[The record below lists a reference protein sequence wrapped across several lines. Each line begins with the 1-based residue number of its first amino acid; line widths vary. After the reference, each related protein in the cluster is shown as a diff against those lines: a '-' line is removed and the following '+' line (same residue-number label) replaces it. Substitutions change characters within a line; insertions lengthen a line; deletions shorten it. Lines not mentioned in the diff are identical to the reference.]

1 MPENPKLSTGVLL
14 GVLILAGL
22 ASGCNNEAVSTVPA
36 APISSP
42 AADRATPNANYTPF
56 PTRVPIDSPNTTTIT
71 ILGVPQ
77 RLDITVTRVI
87 DGDTIEVEAGDGS
100 KDMIRLL
107 GVDTPEIAG
116 PNKPN
121 EYGDITD
128 TACLDD
134 WGIRAKEFTTE
145 KLEGRMATLV
155 IDGSTFVE
163 LFTFGRLLAFVDM
176 DGEDFSGTGPCCS
189 N

>member
-1 MPENPKLSTGVLL
+1 M
-14 GVLILAGL
+14 
-22 ASGCNNEAVSTVPA
+22 
-36 APISSP
+36 
-42 AADRATPNANYTPF
+42 
-56 PTRVPIDSPNTTTIT
+56 
-71 ILGVPQ
+71 
-77 RLDITVTRVI
+77 TRVI
-87 DGDTIEVEAGDGS
+87 DRDTIEVEAGDGS

-163 LFTFGRLLAFVDM
+163 LFTFGRFTCLCRHGWRRLQWDVARTRV
-176 DGEDFSGTGPCCS
+176 GQGLH
-189 N
+189 